1 MTISKTTKTATRK
14 TAALMQR
21 YRKDTRGQ
29 FSIMF
34 GVSLMTLLATVAT
47 AVDLSSAFFAKQR
60 LQDTTDQIALYAAKT
75 GETDQGKLSQ
85 MAQDYMDTNY
95 PTAAGRTRNNSKIV
109 INSVTRT
116 GETVYVNASNAIK
129 TDFAHL
135 IGFPTVGV
143 RVDSSA
149 TYAERSIDIA
159 FVLDSTGSMSGAKM
173 TALKSSASELVK
185 TLDGYKS
192 AQVRASVVPF
202 SNYVNVGT
210 GNRNASWLQLPKEGQ
225 ITGTPRCE
233 MRSDVISQS
242 NCRKVKSTCD
252 NDGVKSTC
260 YKTVCDV
267 KRGPEYEVCFTP
279 EWTAK
284 WEGCVGSRDVPLNT
298 KAAYA
303 GDKIPGLPGKI
314 CGTEMRPLTK
324 NLNNV
329 QSTIKA
335 LDAKGN
341 TYMPSGLAWGWRTLT
356 PEAPLTEAASGT
368 KKNTQ
373 KVLILMTDGDNTRS
387 KNGDWHEGNDGAKA
401 DATTKTLCN
410 NIKDDEIQVYS
421 IAYDIADASTRSLVA
436 GCATSPGMA
445 FEAKNAQDLKAAFEK
460 IGQSLSVLRLTN

>member
-1 MTISKTTKTATRK
+1 MTISKTPKTTARAAK
-14 TAALMQR
+14 TLMQR

-34 GVSLMTLLATVAT
+34 GVTLMTLLATVAT
-47 AVDLSSAFFAKQR
+47 AVDLSSAYFAKQR
-60 LQDTTDQIALYAAKT
+60 LQDTTDQIALYAAKS

-95 PTAAGRTRNNSKIV
+95 PSAEGRTRNNSKIV

-135 IGFPTVGV
+135 IGFPSVAV
-143 RVDSSA
+143 RADSSA

-173 TALKSSASELVK
+173 TALKSSAVELVK

-210 GNRNASWLQLPKEGQ
+210 GNRNASWLQLPKEGNM
-225 ITGTPRCE
+225 TGTPRCE
-233 MRSDVISQS
+233 MRSDVISQT

-279 EWTAK
+279 TWTAK
-284 WEGCVGSRDVPLNT
+284 WEGCVGSRNVPLNT
-298 KAAYA
+298 QAAYD
-303 GDKIPGLPGKI
+303 GKKIPGLPGKI
-314 CGTEMRPLTK
+314 CGTEMRPLTTNLK
-324 NLNNV
+324 NV
-329 QSTIKA
+329 ESTIKA
-335 LDAKGN
+335 LTPKGN
-341 TYMPSGLAWGWRTLT
+341 TYMPSGLAWGWRTLNA
-356 PEAPLTEAASGT
+356 EAPLTQAATGT
-368 KKNTQ
+368 KKDTQ
-373 KVLILMTDGDNTRS
+373 KVLILMTDGENTRA
-387 KNGDWHEGNDGAKA
+387 KAGDWHEGSDVATA
-401 DATTKTLCN
+401 DATTQTLCE
-410 NIKDDEIQVYS
+410 NIKDDDIQVYS
-421 IAYDIADASTRSLVA
+421 IAYDISDAGTRTLVA
-436 GCATSPGMA
+436 NCATTPSMA
-445 FEAKNAQDLKAAFEK
+445 FEAKNAKDLKSAFEA
-460 IGQSLSVLRLTN
+460 IGESLSVLRLTN